1 MTIKIK
7 RTVNTNITPEFA
19 VVLGQVALA
28 WVDYGLG
35 DFLVTSLKDGTH
47 RPGGAHKQD
56 RPDDEPGEAAD
67 IRTWRWWNEDKGCHH
82 PKLIRF
88 AKKLQA
94 AGVAVVIHPDW
105 ILGVPHMHF
114 ARKNRVFQRL

>member
-7 RTVNTNITPEFA
+7 RTVITNITPEFA

-35 DFLVTSLKDGTH
+35 DFFVTSLKDSTH
-47 RPGGAHKQD
+47 RPGSAHKQD
-56 RPDDEPGEAAD
+56 RPDEETGEAAD
-67 IRTWRWWNEDKGCHH
+67 IRTWRWWNEDKGRHD

-105 ILGVPHMHF
+105 LPGVPHLHF
-114 ARKNRVFQRL
+114 ARKGRVFQRV

>member
-7 RTVNTNITPEFA
+7 RTVITNITPEFA

-47 RPGGAHKQD
+47 QNGSAHKQD
-56 RPDDEPGEAAD
+56 RPDEEPGEAAD
-67 IRTWRWWNEDKGCHH
+67 IRTWRWWNEDKGRHD

-105 ILGVPHMHF
+105 IPGVPHLHF
-114 ARKNRVFQRL
+114 ARKGRVFQRV